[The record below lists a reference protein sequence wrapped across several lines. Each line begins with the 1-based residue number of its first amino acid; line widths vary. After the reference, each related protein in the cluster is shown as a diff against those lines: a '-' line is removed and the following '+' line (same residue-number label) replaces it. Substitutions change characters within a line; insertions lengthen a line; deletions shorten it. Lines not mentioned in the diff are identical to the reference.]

1 MAKNDAVRNACK
13 QAVQMLRKAD
23 IYYRSQAVNALQPIM
38 NGYVSGAITA
48 EEYEAATGE
57 TYAQTLHRQFS
68 AELANA
74 KDRAMTESERGK
86 ITEGEL
92 AELLARYDAAGC
104 PGGSTL
110 AATVTI
116 PPEIPDDQEEAPG
129 AGSGGVG

>member
-13 QAVQMLRKAD
+13 QAVQRLRQAD
-23 IYYRSQAVNALQPIM
+23 ISYRTQAINALQPIM
-38 NGYVSGAITA
+38 AVYANGSITA

-68 AELANA
+68 VELANA
-74 KDRAMTESERGK
+74 KDRAMAESERGK

-92 AELLARYDAAGC
+92 AELLARYNAAGC

-110 AATVTI
+110 ADTVTI
-116 PPEIPDDQEEAPG
+116 PPEIPDDQEEAPD
-129 AGSGGVG
+129 ADSGEVG